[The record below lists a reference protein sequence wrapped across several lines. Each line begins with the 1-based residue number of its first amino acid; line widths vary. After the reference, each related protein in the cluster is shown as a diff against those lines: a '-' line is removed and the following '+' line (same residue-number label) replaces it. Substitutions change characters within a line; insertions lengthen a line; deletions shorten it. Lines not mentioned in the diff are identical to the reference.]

1 MQYAGLPTCLALA
14 LLCAA
19 PQADA
24 VDFSFSGQLNDP
36 TNAALAGSDLGTP
49 QFATDAA
56 IANNVALYTFNVA
69 ASGSVSFTSLG
80 FAGGGV
86 DPYFSLFS
94 GSGNAASFIG
104 SNYVQAF
111 STGGDF
117 AFSFVLA
124 PGDYTISL
132 GSFANMSIAEN
143 AGIGTL
149 GDGFSGLGQAGAL
162 GSSYY
167 KLNIDVPDRPIGAP
181 EPGTLLLLGI
191 AGVVLGIIRYYLS
204 RRR

>member
-1 MQYAGLPTCLALA
+1 MHYSGLPTCLALA

-36 TNAALAGSDLGTP
+36 TNAALAGSDLGAP
-49 QFATDAA
+49 QFTSDAA
-56 IANNVALYTFNVA
+56 VANNVALYTFNVA
-69 ASGSVSFTSLG
+69 TSGTASFTSLG

-117 AFSFVLA
+117 AFGFVLT
-124 PGDYTISL
+124 PGDYTIAL
-132 GSFANMSIAEN
+132 GSFANMSLAEN
-143 AGIGTL
+143 AGVGTL

-162 GSSYY
+162 GSTFY
-167 KLNIDVPDRPIGAP
+167 KLNIDLPDRAIGAP
-181 EPGTLLLLGI
+181 EPGTLLLLGL
-191 AGVVLGIIRYYLS
+191 AGVVLGVIRYFRS
-204 RRR
+204 RR